1 MAHKYYIFIVLLC
14 TLLAPVHGFSWGENG
29 HRIVATIAEN
39 RLSPVAKKA
48 IKDILG
54 QESMVQASTWMDFIK
69 SDHEWN
75 FSKPY
80 HHVNIPDG
88 QDYWTSKKNP
98 QGDIV
103 RAIIY
108 YEDVLRDKKSSKQ
121 DKNTALKFLIHL
133 IGDIH
138 QPLHVGRQDDVGG
151 NKVFIKWFS
160 EETNLHRVWDES
172 LIAFQKLSYTE
183 YTNFID
189 HINSKDARVWE
200 KASVINWVNESMEK
214 RKKIYSGLVDENGKT
229 VHRLS
234 YEYNFDN
241 IEMLNDCLRRAGVRL
256 AKFLNNIFEGKKN
269 VDADIIREK
278 LGNGPRY
285 DLP

>member
-1 MAHKYYIFIVLLC
+1 MAPKYCLSIVLLSI
-14 TLLAPVHGFSWGENG
+14 LLAPSRGFSWGENG
-29 HRIVATIAEN
+29 HRIVATIAEK
-39 RLSPVAKKA
+39 RLSPAAKKA
-48 IKDILG
+48 IKEILG
-54 QESMVQASTWMDFIK
+54 QESMAQVSTWMDFIK
-69 SDHEWN
+69 SDPRWD
-75 FSKPY
+75 FSKAY

-88 QDYWTSKKNP
+88 QDYWTSKKEP
-98 QGDIV
+98 KGDAV

-151 NKVFIKWFS
+151 NKIFVKWFA

-189 HINSKDARVWE
+189 HINNKEARTWE
-200 KASVINWVNESMEK
+200 NSSVIGWVNEGMKNRE
-214 RKKIYSGLVDENGKT
+214 KIYSGLVDESGKKMY
-229 VHRLS
+229 RLS

-241 IEMLNDCLRRAGVRL
+241 IEMLNGCLKRAGVRL
-256 AKFLNNIFEGKKN
+256 AYFLNNIFEGKKN
-269 VDADIIREK
+269 IDADLIREK
-278 LGNGPRY
+278 LGNKPRY